1 MITKLPNISELIAQ
15 CPELLITPK
24 TQNIIVDLDHQNDCI
39 VVTHYSLDEDDQ
51 ELDRTYI
58 FVMQDDGTFVLE
70 ADSIDAVKSNDG
82 EVFDNLIMV
91 ENKWP

>member
-39 VVTHYSLDEDDQ
+39 VVTHYSLDENDQ

-58 FVMQDDGTFVLE
+58 FVLQEDGTFILE
-70 ADSIDAVKSNDG
+70 ADSVNATSSNND
-82 EVFDNLIMV
+82 EVFDGVKMA